1 MLYVMKRIVFL
12 LAVIL
17 PVICMGQDVKNVV
30 GISTKMKT
38 IDEVAPD
45 TSSTIVKAPLVPEVI
60 QGSLIS
66 CCKIA
71 EDEEYE
77 AIVFAPGFETFLAT
91 QQPKEFYS
99 EATLKAKN
107 APMVAEWNYR
117 YRQPLRYDPNIYEEE
132 IIYDSNTEYGLEVE
146 YTLYMFFKFMEKQHK
161 MSLMTYTAHG
171 R

>member
-12 LAVIL
+12 LAFIL
-17 PVICMGQDVKNVV
+17 PVICMGQDVKKED
-30 GISTKMKT
+30 ISKRKE
-38 IDEVAPD
+38 ISISKDSVAN
-45 TSSTIVKAPLVPEVI
+45 
-60 QGSLIS
+60 
-66 CCKIA
+66 

-77 AIVFAPGFETFLAT
+77 AIVIAPGFDTFLAT
-91 QQPKEFYS
+91 QQSKEFYS